1 VSNSES
7 EFLFIDMLEFL
18 GEFETQVSEC
28 INPELHGTDAL
39 ADLDSVADGNAVTNT
54 DERPLSTPK
63 RDN

>member
-1 VSNSES
+1 
-7 EFLFIDMLEFL
+7 MLEFL

-39 ADLDSVADGNAVTNT
+39 ADLDSVADGNAVPNT